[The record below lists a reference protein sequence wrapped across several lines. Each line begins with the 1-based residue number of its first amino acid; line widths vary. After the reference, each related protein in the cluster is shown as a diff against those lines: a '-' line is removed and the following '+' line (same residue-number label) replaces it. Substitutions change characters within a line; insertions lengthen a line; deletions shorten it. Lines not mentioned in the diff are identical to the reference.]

1 MINFDDPSFFASLD
15 PFTSTVLG
23 EVMKNLGRG
32 QSAIITPTPM
42 EAGSSSSA
50 KNTFSIRVTGNDD
63 QTPDLAKS
71 LSLLTIPVSWEY
83 LCKSGSQET
92 ELETLGN
99 ERWELCAICCRADGE
114 LWVFKRPK
122 IGKGG

>member
-1 MINFDDPSFFASLD
+1 MMNFDNPSFFASLD
-15 PFTSTVLG
+15 PSTAIG
-23 EVMKNLGRG
+23 EVMKILGKG
-32 QSAIITPTPM
+32 QSAIITPT

>member
-1 MINFDDPSFFASLD
+1 MMNFDNPSFRASLD
-15 PFTSTVLG
+15 ASSVIR
-23 EVMKNLGRG
+23 EVMKNLGKG
-32 QSAIITPTPM
+32 QSAIITT

-50 KNTFSIRVTGNDD
+50 KNMFSVQVTRDDD
-63 QTPDLAKS
+63 QPFPS
-71 LSLLTIPVSWEY
+71 LFTIPVSWEY
-83 LCKSGSQET
+83 LCKSGLQET

-122 IGKGG
+122 VGKGG

>member
-1 MINFDDPSFFASLD
+1 MMNFDNPSFRASLD
-15 PFTSTVLG
+15 PSSVIG

-32 QSAIITPTPM
+32 QSAIITPTPT

-50 KNTFSIRVTGNDD
+50 KNMFSVRVTGNDD
-63 QTPDLAKS
+63 QAVDWAKLSS
-71 LSLLTIPVSWEY
+71 LFTMPVSWEY
-83 LCKSGSQET
+83 LCKPGLQET

-99 ERWELCAICCRADGE
+99 EGWELCAICCRADGE

>member
-1 MINFDDPSFFASLD
+1 MMNFDNSSFFASLD
-15 PFTSTVLG
+15 PSTVIG
-23 EVMKNLGRG
+23 EVMKNLGKD
-32 QSAIITPTPM
+32 QSAIITPAPA

-50 KNTFSIRVTGNDD
+50 KNLFSVRVTPNDAQAFD
-63 QTPDLAKS
+63 WANLSS
-71 LSLLTIPVSWEY
+71 LFTVPVSWEY